1 MNALKT
7 LAITLIS
14 VSFLLVSAGMA
25 LSGDKYSGFLEDY
38 PKFQPD
44 KDRKG
49 ALIYNK
55 PGTSLK
61 NYDKIMIDP
70 IEIWISPKSKY
81 KGIDPHQLKALAD
94 SFRQVIIDELEPD
107 YPVVSKPGPGVLGLR
122 LAITDLHMKKKKRGL
137 LGYTPIGFVATT
149 AKNLAVGPN
158 ISLVDAVI
166 EAEMLDAHTN
176 ERIGAL
182 IDKQSASWDQ
192 KDKKKT
198 TWVEIEKVL
207 KFYAKRFRGRM
218 DAAHGR

>member
-14 VSFLLVSAGMA
+14 LSFLVASAGMA
-25 LSGDKYSGFLEDY
+25 LSGDRYSGFLEDY
-38 PKFQPD
+38 PEFQPD

-49 ALIYNK
+49 ALIFSK

-61 NYDKIMIDP
+61 NYSKIMIDP
-70 IEIWISPKSKY
+70 IEIWIAPESKY
-81 KGIDPHQLKALAD
+81 KGINPHQLKALAGA
-94 SFRQVIIDELEPD
+94 FRQIIIDELEPD

-137 LGYTPIGFVATT
+137 LGYTPAGFVVTT
-149 AKNLAVGPN
+149 AKNLAAGPK

-166 EAEMLDAHTN
+166 EAEMLDSQTN

-182 IDKQSASWDQ
+182 IDRQSATWNQ
-192 KDKKKT
+192 KDKKIT
-198 TWVEIEKVL
+198 TWTEIERNL
-207 KFYAKRFRGRM
+207 KFYAKRFRARM
-218 DAAHGR
+218 DAEHGR

>member
-1 MNALKT
+1 MPKT
-7 LAITLIS
+7 IS
-14 VSFLLVSAGMA
+14 VSLVAVSFLLISVGMA
-25 LSGDKYSGFLEDY
+25 LSGDKYSGFMEDY

-49 ALIYNK
+49 ALIYNQ

-61 NYDKIMIDP
+61 NYNKIIIDS

-81 KGIDPHQLKALAD
+81 KGINPHQLKALAD

-137 LGYTPIGFVATT
+137 LGYTPIGFAATT
-149 AKNLAVGPN
+149 AKNLAAGPS

-166 EAEMLDAHTN
+166 EAEMLDAKTN

-182 IDKQSASWDQ
+182 IDRQSASWDQ
-192 KDKKKT
+192 KNKKLT
-198 TWVEIEKVL
+198 TWTEIEKVL